1 MEDNCLWLTHSLD
14 EDGGGVRGYS
24 SLVILEALMQ
34 KIENIE
40 KTNGKYGP
48 AVTSS
53 SAYPWHVEHS
63 GDSTFYPA
71 HYFDYIAGTSTG
83 G

>member
-1 MEDNCLWLTHSLD
+1 MKDYRIWLAHFSN

-34 KIENIE
+34 KIEHIE
-40 KTNGKYGP
+40 KTDGEYGP

-53 SAYPWHVEHS
+53 SAYPWHVEYN

-71 HYFDYIAGTSTG
+71 HYFDYMAGTSTG

>member
-1 MEDNCLWLTHSLD
+1 MLHK
-14 EDGGGVRGYS
+14 DGGGVRGYS
-24 SLVILEALMQ
+24 SLVILEHLMQ
-34 KIENIE
+34 KIQDIE
-40 KTNGKYGP
+40 RIDGEHGP

-53 SAYPWHVEHS
+53 SAYPWHLEYS
-63 GDSTFYPA
+63 ADSTFYPA

>member
-1 MEDNCLWLTHSLD
+1 MADSLVN

-24 SLVILEALMQ
+24 SLVILEVLMQ
-34 KIENIE
+34 KIERIE
-40 KTNGKYGP
+40 RTDGEHGP
-48 AVTSS
+48 AVACS

-71 HYFDYIAGTSTG
+71 HYFDYMAGSSTG

>member
-1 MEDNCLWLTHSLD
+1 MK
-14 EDGGGVRGYS
+14 DGGGVRGYS

-34 KIENIE
+34 KIEQLE
-40 KTNGKYGP
+40 RTDGGHGP
-48 AVTSS
+48 AVTCS
-53 SAYPWHVEHS
+53 SAYPWNIEHG

-71 HYFDYIAGTSTG
+71 HYFDYVAGASTG

>member
-1 MEDNCLWLTHSLD
+1 M
-14 EDGGGVRGYS
+14 RGYS
-24 SLVILEALMQ
+24 SLVILEHLMR
-34 KIENIE
+34 KIEDIE
-40 KTNGKYGP
+40 RTESEHGP

-53 SAYPWHVEHS
+53 SAYPWHLEHS

-71 HYFDYIAGTSTG
+71 HYFDYIVGTSTG

>member
-1 MEDNCLWLTHSLD
+1 
-14 EDGGGVRGYS
+14 
-24 SLVILEALMQ
+24 MQ
-34 KIENIE
+34 KIEDIE
-40 KTNGKYGP
+40 KTDGKYGP

-53 SAYPWHVEHS
+53 SAYPWHVEYS